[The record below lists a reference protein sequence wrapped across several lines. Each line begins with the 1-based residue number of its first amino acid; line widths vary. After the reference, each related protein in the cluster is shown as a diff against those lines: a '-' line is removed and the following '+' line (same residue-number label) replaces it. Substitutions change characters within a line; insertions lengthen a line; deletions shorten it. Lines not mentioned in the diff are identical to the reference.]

1 MKFFFKRR
9 SAGNGQAGTVP
20 VPETEKPCETETCK
34 QEEIAAVISLALHKY
49 LQQARAYEDA
59 VITLKKFIKPYSP
72 WSSKIY
78 GLRQPPV
85 HCITR
90 RNK

>member
-1 MKFFFKRR
+1 MKFLFKRR
-9 SAGNGQAGTVP
+9 PYSPQPADNSP
-20 VPETEKPCETETCK
+20 VPLKERSCETENCQ

-78 GLRQPPV
+78 GLRQPPA
-85 HCITR
+85 HIISR
-90 RNK
+90 RSK